1 MEQNSWL
8 DPKSLQQGDLLL
20 HLGKSQIS
28 ALVAWFG
35 DAVYS
40 HIAIMVESGNF
51 VEAAP
56 GGARTVPLARR
67 IAQAKDYF
75 FIDVYRPCAR
85 GGSTPSAQQLAA
97 VVRRANHYLGSP
109 YPLDLLVQLGVISA
123 LRGRL
128 PENNAIRWVIRL
140 AIDAALTRDPAQ
152 VMCSEIVFRAL
163 AEAPTQPAGQMRPAI
178 VVSAPLLLPFPA
190 IDWPQL
196 LKELEAIL
204 KPFSALAQLD
214 GAQQPVLDATSH
226 SDAALVADYAKLRA
240 RYGQPEQ
247 SASTGAMAVT
257 DVIVV
262 PDPNPKT
269 VSPGDLERS
278 PSVRFVG
285 RLRLG

>member
-1 MEQNSWL
+1 MHQSSWL
-8 DPKSLQQGDLLL
+8 DPKEVQPLDLLL

-35 DAVYS
+35 DAIYS
-40 HIAIMVESGNF
+40 HIAIMVEAGNF

-56 GGARTVPLARR
+56 GGARALPLARR
-67 IAQAKDYF
+67 IAQANDYLV
-75 FIDVYRPCAR
+75 IDVYRPCAR
-85 GGSTPSAQQLAA
+85 GGRVPSAPQIAA
-97 VVRRANHYLGSP
+97 VVQRAHHYLGSP
-109 YPLDLLVQLGVISA
+109 YPFDLLAQLGVISA

-128 PENNAIRWVIRL
+128 PENNVIRWVIRL
-140 AIDAALTRDPAQ
+140 AIDAALARDPAQ

-163 AEAPTQPAGQMRPAI
+163 AEAPTRPEDQMRPAI

-190 IDWPQL
+190 IDVAQL
-196 LKELEAIL
+196 RKELEAML
-204 KPFSALAQLD
+204 KPFPPMAQLD
-214 GAQQPVLDATSH
+214 LGQQPVLDASH
-226 SDAALVADYAKLRA
+226 SDAALAGDYAKLRTL
-240 RYGQPEQ
+240 YGRSDQAVR
-247 SASTGAMAVT
+247 ASDIAAS